1 MCAQADPSAGTVCVY
16 TMRMARMNVYL
27 PDDLAEEARSA
38 ALNVSGLTQEAVR
51 RALAV
56 TRTDEWLDDLAR
68 LPSTGV
74 THKDV
79 IAAIE
84 HARNEFEGHDA

>member
-1 MCAQADPSAGTVCVY
+1 
-16 TMRMARMNVYL
+16 MRMARMNVYL
-27 PDDLAEEARSA
+27 PDDLAEGARSA
-38 ALNVSGLTQEAVR
+38 GLNVSGLTQEAVR

-56 TRTDEWLDDLAR
+56 TRTDEWLDDLAK

-84 HARNEFEGHDA
+84 HARDEFDRLDA